1 MAGLLGQPRGLLSPR
16 QVRQPGAPGGQP
28 SPLMGMGMPMMGGQG
43 GGDPR
48 DAPGT
53 SVSIWRE
60 LMRGLSQQGIGAL
73 GTSNAGSVFSPANR
87 AMLAP
92 AYQKKGGGK

>member
-1 MAGLLGQPRGLLSPR
+1 MPGLLGQPRGGLLSPR
-16 QVRQPGAPGGQP
+16 QIRQPGAPGGQP
-28 SPLMGMGMPMMGGQG
+28 LPMPYMGMPMGGQG

-60 LMRGLSQQGIGAL
+60 LMRGLSQQGLGML
-73 GTSNAGSVFSPANR
+73 GTQSNTFSPANLKL
-87 AMLAP
+87 LAP
-92 AYQKKGGGK
+92 EYQKGRK

>member
-1 MAGLLGQPRGLLSPR
+1 MAGLLGRHRGLLGSPR
-16 QVRQPGAPGGQP
+16 QVRQPGTPGGQP
-28 SPLMGMGMPMMGGQG
+28 SPFMGMDMGMPMMDGQG

-73 GTSNAGSVFSPANR
+73 GTNSNTFSPANLKF
-87 AMLAP
+87 LAP
-92 AYQKKGGGK
+92 EYQKGGGK